1 MNDQMPVP
9 PPTTG
14 IFRFRIVSSMVP
26 EVPGPDVARLA
37 TRFQQVVGALGAQLV
52 GDREL
57 GVEAAEIPQAGQRG
71 HLVHDHVR
79 LRGPDRR
86 DHRLTV
92 QAVDDGGRVLPVT
105 SWPAAIRL
113 GTR

>member
-1 MNDQMPVP
+1 LVRSSLVTANSVSKRRK
-9 PPTTG
+9 
-14 IFRFRIVSSMVP
+14 FRKLTS
-26 EVPGPDVARLA
+26 
-37 TRFQQVVGALGAQLV
+37 
-52 GDREL
+52 
-57 GVEAAEIPQAGQRG
+57 G